1 MRVFLFVWLEWPVR
15 SRKTI
20 PKVLIVDDEKTVVNV
35 VKKFLREDGYVFL
48 EAHDGKEAVERARN
62 EMPSLIVLDLLL
74 PGMNGYEV
82 VEQLRGDER
91 TVKIPVVILSAASVD
106 EERLRGRGDGLE
118 VMVMEKPIQREKLQH
133 TVKEILMGE
142 R

>member
-106 EERLRGRGDGLE
+106 EERLRGRGDGSE